1 MRGQGLARRV
11 WKRVTEENLSILAA
25 GVAYYGLLAIFPT
38 LAAIVAIYGLV
49 TDPILIQHQI
59 TALGKVIPPSAAA
72 LLSRELHDLASTS
85 KSNLSFGLII
95 AVVVSIFS
103 ATKGISALMTAL
115 NIAYRCRDARGF
127 VKRLLIMVGLTAGT
141 VLFVVAA
148 LLLIIAVP
156 PLLHFANEIGI
167 GRVAGTAVQVLRWP
181 VLAVLMALGLSV
193 LFRYAPD
200 RHPRHWHPLGWGA
213 VAGAVLWIIASL
225 IFSLYVSNFGSINK
239 TYGSIGAVV
248 ILLMWFYVTA
258 YVIILA
264 ATADAQVREERAQRE
279 NNGGVW
285 APEK

>member
-1 MRGQGLARRV
+1 MHWSLARRV
-11 WKRVTEENLSILAA
+11 GKRVGEENLSILAA

-38 LAAIVAIYGLV
+38 LAAVVAIYGLMA
-49 TDPILIQHQI
+49 DPTLIQHQI
-59 TALGKVIPPSAAA
+59 TALGKLIPPSAAD
-72 LLSRELHDLASTS
+72 LLSRELRSLANTS
-85 KSNLSFGLII
+85 RSNLGFGLII
-95 AVVVSIFS
+95 AVAVSIFS

-115 NIAYRCRDARGF
+115 NIAYRCRDTRGF
-127 VKRLLIMVGLTAGT
+127 VKRFLVMVGLTAGA

-156 PLLHFANEIGI
+156 PLLHFAGEIGI
-167 GRVAGTAVQVLRWP
+167 GRAAGAAVALLRWP

-200 RHPRHWHPLGWGA
+200 RHPRHWRPLGWGA

-225 IFSLYVSNFGSINK
+225 IFSLYVSNFGSINR

-279 NNGGVW
+279 ESGGAL
-285 APEK
+285 APKK